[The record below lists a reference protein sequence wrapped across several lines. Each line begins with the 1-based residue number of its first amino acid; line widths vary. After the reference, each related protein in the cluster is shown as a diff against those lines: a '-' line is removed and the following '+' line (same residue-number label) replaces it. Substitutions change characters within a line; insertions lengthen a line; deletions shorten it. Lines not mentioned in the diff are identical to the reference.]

1 VNWTGVDIRE
11 KVTNSHRLADDIQ
24 HALYGGLAE
33 RNPEIR
39 NRGVKEA
46 QYVVLTGTQMPAI
59 LAEISFVSSP
69 ADEDKLQSSEY
80 RQQIA
85 EALYLGVAKYRAEE
99 KQKHAKMASNPKV
112 SSSD

>member
-1 VNWTGVDIRE
+1 MDIRE
-11 KVTNSHRLADDIQ
+11 KVTNSHRLASDVQ
-24 HALYGGLAE
+24 EALYGGLAE
-33 RNPEIR
+33 QNPEIR

-69 ADEDKLQSSEY
+69 ADEGKLQSPEY

-85 EALYLGVAKYRAEE
+85 EALYRGVAKYRSDL
-99 KQKHAKMASNPKV
+99 KHTKIASNRKPV
-112 SSSD
+112 SSD